1 MRRDV
6 PPPEGPAVKKAV
18 VIGSGAGGASAAKTL
33 QGEFSVTIIEA
44 GDAFR
49 PLGISLK
56 TAERL
61 KRMGLLVDERLIGTI
76 FPPMRVARMRDRM
89 ILVWGRGTG
98 GTTTISAGNALRMD
112 RDLAALG
119 IDLDREFAELEAE
132 MPISTSHTRRW
143 KPSTRALYD
152 ACSAMGLAPRPTP
165 KMADADRCSNCGRCI
180 LGCPSGAKWD
190 ARRFVSDAVARGAE
204 VVTGARAEKIVVGSR
219 RASGVVVR
227 ARGRRR
233 FVPADLV
240 VLAAGGLGTPVI
252 LEKSGIACRPTL
264 FVDPVL
270 CVAAEMPG
278 AGIDRDIPMPFVV
291 QRDGFI
297 LSPYFDFLS
306 YYFNRAWKPEPGNI
320 MSLMIKLAD
329 EERGAVSAR
338 GIQKVLSPSD
348 KRRLEEAAGLCREI
362 LARAGVERARTF
374 LGTVNAG
381 HPGGTLPLTAAE
393 AGSFHD
399 PSLPDNVYVAD
410 ATLLPRSLGNPLILT
425 ILALGRRIAR
435 VAAARC
441 A

>member
-1 MRRDV
+1 M
-6 PPPEGPAVKKAV
+6 KKAV

-33 QGEFSVTIIEA
+33 QGEFAVTVVEA

-49 PLGISLK
+49 PLGIKLG

-61 KRMGLLVDERLIGTI
+61 KRLGLLVDERLIGTI
-76 FPPMRVARMRDRM
+76 FPSMRVARMKDRM
-89 ILVWGRGTG
+89 VLVWGRATG

-119 IDLDREFAELEAE
+119 IDLSREFEELEAE
-132 MPISTSHTRRW
+132 MPISTDHTRRW
-143 KPSTRALYD
+143 RSSTRALYD

-165 KMADADRCSNCGRCI
+165 KMADPDKCSNCGRCI

-190 ARRFVSDAVARGAE
+190 ARRFLDDAAGRGAQL
-204 VVTGARAEKIVVGSR
+204 VTCARAERILIGSG

-227 ARGRRR
+227 TRGRRR
-233 FVPADLV
+233 VLPADVV
-240 VLAAGGLGTPVI
+240 VLAAGGLGTPGI
-252 LEKSGIACRPTL
+252 LENSGIACKPTL

-278 AGIDRDIPMPFVV
+278 AGTDREIPMPFVV
-291 QRDGFI
+291 QGDGFI

-306 YYFNRAWKPEPGNI
+306 YYFNRAWKPKPGNI
-320 MSLMIKLAD
+320 VSLMIKLAD
-329 EERGAVSAR
+329 EERGSVGANGVH
-338 GIQKVLSPSD
+338 KVLSPSD
-348 KRRLEEAAGLCREI
+348 KRRLDEAACLCRDV
-362 LARAGVERARTF
+362 LARVGIERKRTF

-381 HPGGTLPLTAAE
+381 HPGGTLPLTAREAE
-393 AGSFHD
+393 TLHN

-410 ATLLPRSLGNPLILT
+410 ATLLPRSLGNPPILT
-425 ILALGRRIAR
+425 ILALARRIAR

-441 A
+441 S

>member
-1 MRRDV
+1 M
-6 PPPEGPAVKKAV
+6 KKAV
-18 VIGSGAGGASAAKTL
+18 VIGSGAGGASAAKAL
-33 QGEFSVTIIEA
+33 QGEFAVTIFEA
-44 GDAFR
+44 GGDFR
-49 PLGISLK
+49 PLGIK
-56 TAERL
+56 PRTAERL
-61 KRMGLLVDERLIGTI
+61 KRLGLLFDERLIGTI
-76 FPPMRVARMRDRM
+76 FPPMRVARMKDRM
-89 ILVWGRGTG
+89 ILVWGSGTG

-119 IDLDREFAELEAE
+119 IDLDPEFAELEAE
-132 MPISTSHTRRW
+132 VPISTAHTRRW

-165 KMADADRCSNCGRCI
+165 KMADAGKCSNCGRCV

-190 ARRFVSDAVARGAE
+190 TRRFVSDAVARGAE
-204 VVTGARAEKIVVGSR
+204 LVTGTAVERIVVGSR

-233 FVPADLV
+233 FVPADLI
-240 VLAAGGLGTPVI
+240 VLAAGGLGTPVV
-252 LEKSGIACRPTL
+252 LERSGIACRPTL

-278 AGIDRDIPMPFVV
+278 AGIDRDMTMPFVV

-306 YYFNRAWKPEPGNI
+306 YFFNRAWKPKPENI
-320 MSLMIKLAD
+320 VSLMIKLAD
-329 EERGAVSAR
+329 EERGSVGTR
-338 GIQKVLSPSD
+338 GIRKTLSASD
-348 KRRLEEAAGLCREI
+348 KRRLDEAAGLCRDI

-425 ILALGRRIAR
+425 ILALARRVAR

-441 A
+441 S